1 MSKEPENMIHEIVIA
16 CGGAAAI
23 GRKLG
28 ATFRNPSAMAS
39 YWHVRSNH
47 IPIKH
52 RRKVLGFLR
61 KRFESGEIDE
71 IKESW
76 EKYLTSKERL
86 Y

>member
-1 MSKEPENMIHEIVIA
+1 MSREPENLTHEIVIA

-28 ATFRNPSAMAS
+28 ASFRNPSAMAS
-39 YWHVRSNH
+39 YWHRRENH
-47 IPIKH
+47 IPVKH
-52 RRKVLGFLR
+52 RKKVLSLLL
-61 KRFESGEIDE
+61 KRFNRGEIDD
-71 IKESW
+71 IKETW

>member
-1 MSKEPENMIHEIVIA
+1 MTKEPENMVHEIVIA

-28 ATFRNPSAMAS
+28 ASFRNPSAMAS
-39 YWHVRSNH
+39 YWHNRSNN

-52 RRKVLGFLR
+52 RRKVFGFLR
-61 KRFESGEIDE
+61 KRLDAGEIAE
-71 IKESW
+71 IKETW
-76 EKYLTSKERL
+76 EKYLTSKERI